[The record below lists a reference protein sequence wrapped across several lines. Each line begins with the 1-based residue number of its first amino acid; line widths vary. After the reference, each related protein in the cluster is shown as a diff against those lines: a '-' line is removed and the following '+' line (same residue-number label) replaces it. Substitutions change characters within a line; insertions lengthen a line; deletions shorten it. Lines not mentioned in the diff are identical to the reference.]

1 MSDRPLANSQ
11 LGSLEYDPAPESAA
25 IAKLKPSY
33 GLFIDGEFS
42 EAESGAQFATVNPAN
57 EEALSMVAQASA
69 LDVDRAVVSA
79 RRAYDKVW
87 SKTTGAQRSKYLFR
101 IARLIQER
109 SRELAVVETLDN
121 GKPIRESRDVD
132 IPLAA
137 AHFFYYA
144 GWADKLDHAG
154 FGVNPKPLGVAG
166 QIIPWNFPLLMA
178 AWKLAPA
185 LAAGNTCVLKPAETT
200 PLSALVLAEILEQAE
215 LPPGVVN
222 IVTGDGSTGA
232 ALVEHPD
239 VDKIAFTGSTEVGRM
254 IQQRT
259 AASHKHLTLELGGKG
274 ANIVFDDAPID
285 EMIEGIIDGIFF
297 NQGHVCCA
305 GSRLLVQ
312 ESVADEVLRRL
323 VRRVE
328 QLRVGDPLDK
338 NTDVGAI
345 NSAAQLLRI
354 RELTDFGES
363 EGATRYSS
371 SCELPQKGYWFA
383 PTVFADVSQ
392 SHRIAREE
400 IFGPVLS
407 VLTFR
412 TPEEAVAK
420 ANNTNYGLAC
430 GVWSEKGSRT
440 LWVAERLRAGVIW
453 ANTYN
458 RFDPTSPFGGMRE
471 SGFGR
476 EGGRHG
482 LEAYLNV

>member
-1 MSDRPLANSQ
+1 MSDRRLANSQ
-11 LGSLEYDPAPESAA
+11 LGSLEYDPAPESAT

-42 EAESGAQFATVNPAN
+42 DAESDAQFATVNPAN

-69 LDVDRAVVSA
+69 HDVDRAVASA

-154 FGVNPKPLGVAG
+154 FGANPKALGVAG

-222 IVTGDGSTGA
+222 VVTGDGSTGA

-345 NSAAQLLRI
+345 NSATQLLRI